1 MGGMNSVKTQVFIP
15 RPPSAKSR
23 VIVFLV
29 GAFVVAYIAIL
40 IGACWVPD
48 CNFTEWLNNFVV
60 LVLEKHHFIV
70 GFTKATPGCVAWLEA
85 IWVIGFLFYATKIQH
100 PYRGMEYGNMHWGN
114 AKAFSKVFSNQ
125 DDNNL
130 VKVNFGDRKDKEPV
144 HPVYVNTHNY
154 WLAENVYVSIDNHH
168 TSNLNIGIVGPP
180 GTGKSFR
187 VSRPLL
193 STLSGNYLVTDPK
206 GELSKQSG
214 QFFEDNEYGV
224 FVINI
229 ESEEAMVNSTHFNPF
244 PYLRNESDIM
254 SLAQILFK
262 ATTPPDNSNS
272 DMFFEGMAE
281 VLLTDLLYLMH
292 YTYPVQ
298 NQDWNHFVEL
308 LDSTAVIANP
318 KTRAIDNSDENGIL
332 NRFERA
338 NEKWRENHTEDLKGL
353 VDIRKMYHGAHET
366 TSSIVTSLDNHCK
379 YMKLDCVKKLLSE
392 DEIKIEDTFGYCKK
406 TKKSKFGKYILYI
419 VTSEDKRYYDWIT
432 SMIYSLFFDVLYH
445 LTAIDKNLN
454 ETLPEHLT
462 FLMDEFANITL
473 PDSFVEKLSTMR
485 SRGMSAVIIIQNL
498 IQLKRKFPN
507 HDMDKDLIANLS
519 IINVLGGPDKSESCK
534 ELSGLFGKT
543 TIHKQTT
550 GFTRGNQGSSSEN
563 EDVMEKPLLSEDDI
577 YNMAKDGPC
586 AISIKG
592 AYPLWEPKCQF
603 QTSPLY
609 PLLTRKKPYIVQRSE
624 PISRLVY
631 DFGKSDCEQL
641 PEFLAGED
649 AEKFLAECKEEG
661 IKVVKVI
668 EDDIDMLTVLS
679 QEKVE
684 IKGNDESTDEFWK
697 QIQKITE
704 QALKKKRARML
715 DFSSYEDGQLMIVQR
730 LRRQGFSPEQIHG
743 LDALIYAGCTYDELN
758 TYFAVHMSVKEITEF
773 AMMLS
778 KAKLRQKNTVKGEK
792 L

>member
-1 MGGMNSVKTQVFIP
+1 MGGLSSVKTQVFIP
-15 RPPSAKSR
+15 SPPGAKNHVIGFSAG
-23 VIVFLV
+23 FLL
-29 GAFVVAYIAIL
+29 VAYIAIL

-48 CNFTEWLNNFVV
+48 CSITEWLNNFVV
-60 LVLEKHHFIV
+60 LIIEKHNYIV
-70 GFTKATPGCVAWLEA
+70 GFSDVTVKCIAWMEA
-85 IWVIGFLFYATKIQH
+85 VWVLGYLFFATKIQH
-100 PYRGMEYGNMHWGN
+100 PYRGMEYGNMHFGN
-114 AKAFSKVFSNQ
+114 AKAFSKIFADQNIS
-125 DDNNL
+125 NL
-130 VKVNFGDRKDKEPV
+130 VKVNFGDLKDKEPDK
-144 HPVYVNTHNY
+144 PVYVNTHNY
-154 WLAENVYVSIDNHH
+154 WLAENVYVSIDNYH
-168 TSNLNIGIVGPP
+168 TSNLNIGVVGPP

-206 GELSKQSG
+206 GELSKQCG
-214 QFFEDNEYGV
+214 QFFEDNDYGV
-224 FVINI
+224 FVINV
-229 ESEEAMVNSTHFNPF
+229 ESEESMMNSTHFNPF

-262 ATTPPDNSNS
+262 ATTPPDNTNS

-281 VLLTDLLYLMH
+281 VLLTDLFYLMH

-298 NQDWNHFVEL
+298 HQDWKHFVEL

-332 NRFERA
+332 NRFKRA
-338 NEKWRENHTEDLKGL
+338 NEEWRKTHTEDLKGL

-406 TKKSKFGKYILYI
+406 TKKSKSGKYILFI

-445 LTAIDKNLN
+445 LTAIDKELH

-507 HDMDKDLIANLS
+507 HDMNKDLIANLS
-519 IINVLGGPDKSESCK
+519 IINVLGGPDKTESCK
-534 ELSGLFGKT
+534 ELSELFGKT

-550 GFTRGNQGSSSEN
+550 GLTRGNQGSSSEN
-563 EDVMEKPLLSEDDI
+563 EDVMERALLSEDDI
-577 YNMAKDGPC
+577 YNMSKDGPC

-592 AYPLWEPKCQF
+592 AYPLWEEKCQF
-603 QTSPLY
+603 QKSPLY
-609 PLLTRKKPYIVQRSE
+609 PLLTRRNPYVVHRPE
-624 PISRLVY
+624 PIGLTKY
-631 DFGKSDCEQL
+631 DFNESDCNQI
-641 PEFLAGED
+641 PEFLAGEA
-649 AEKFLAECKEEG
+649 AEKFLSECEEEG
-661 IKVVKVI
+661 YTVSKLS
-668 EDDIDMLTVLS
+668 EYDIDMLTILN
-679 QEKVE
+679 QEKRNVTG
-684 IKGNDESTDEFWK
+684 KDGSTREFWNQVEK
-697 QIQKITE
+697 DTF
-704 QALKKKRARML
+704 QALREKKMRTL
-715 DFSSYEDGQLMIVQR
+715 DFDSYENNQFMIVQR
-730 LRRQGFSPEQIHG
+730 LRRKGFSPEQIHS
-743 LDALIYAGCTYDELN
+743 LDILIRAGSTYEELD
-758 TYFAVHMSVKEITEF
+758 TYFAVNMSVKEINEF
-773 AMMLS
+773 ATLLA
-778 KAKLRQKNTVKGEK
+778 KAKMKSKRCS
-792 L
+792 